1 MKVTVAVPAT
11 TANLGPG
18 FDCLGLAL
26 GLYNRVRL
34 REWDGVRVTVRGEGA
49 GVLPVDES
57 NPMVQAVCHLFERVG
72 HTPAGLWLEQ
82 ENGIPVAAGLG
93 SSAAAILGG
102 LLAANALVGN
112 LLSRQ
117 EILEM
122 ATRLEGHPDNVA
134 SALYG
139 GLVLV
144 VEDEVA
150 EGKVAKGEVGEGE
163 VAVSE
168 RGLMVDKIGIPE
180 MRVVVVLP
188 DYALPTVQAR
198 AALPR
203 QVPMADAVFNSGRL
217 AMLIR
222 ALESG
227 DYERLG
233 TAMEDRLHQP
243 YRVPLIPGMADAF
256 RAARAAGAAAATLSG
271 AGPSIVAFAPEN
283 HEAIA
288 GAVVRAFAKEG
299 LASRTWILPIDR
311 TGSVVATAEEQAI

>member
-1 MKVTVAVPAT
+1 MNVTVAVPAS

-26 GLYNRVRL
+26 GLYNRVTL
-34 REWDGVRVTVRGEGA
+34 REWDGLRVTVRGEGA
-49 GVLPVDES
+49 GTLPVDRS
-57 NPMVQAVCHLFERVG
+57 NPMVQAVCHLFDSVG
-72 HTPAGLWLEQ
+72 YRPAGLWLEQ
-82 ENGIPVAAGLG
+82 ENGIPVGAGLG

-102 LLAANALVGN
+102 LLAANALIGN
-112 LLSRQ
+112 PLQR
-117 EILEM
+117 EEVLEM
-122 ATRLEGHPDNVA
+122 ATRLEGHPDNAA

-144 VEDEVA
+144 IRD
-150 EGKVAKGEVGEGE
+150 EGKLV
-163 VAVSE
+163 
-168 RGLMVDKIGIPE
+168 VDKIAIPE
-180 MRVVVVLP
+180 MHVVVVLP
-188 DYALPTVQAR
+188 DYELPTVQAR

-233 TAMEDRLHQP
+233 AAMEDRLHQP

-271 AGPSIVAFAPEN
+271 AGPGIVAFAAEN
-283 HEAIA
+283 HASIA
-288 GAVVRAFAKEG
+288 GAIVRTFAEEG
-299 LASRTWILPIDR
+299 LESRTWILPIDR
-311 TGSVVATAEEQAI
+311 TGSVVAKTEEQVI

>member
-1 MKVTVAVPAT
+1 MNVTVAVPAT

-26 GLYNRVRL
+26 GLYNRVTL

-49 GVLPVDES
+49 GALPVDES
-57 NPMVQAVCHLFERVG
+57 NPMVQAVCHLFERLG

-102 LLAANALVGN
+102 LLAANALLGN
-112 LLSRQ
+112 PLSRRA
-117 EILEM
+117 ILAM

-144 VEDEVA
+144 VEGQVS
-150 EGKVAKGEVGEGE
+150 EGE
-163 VAVSE
+163 ASIGE
-168 RGLMVDKIGIPE
+168 RGLMVDRIAIPE

-188 DYALPTVQAR
+188 DYTLPTVQAR

-227 DYERLG
+227 DYKRLG
-233 TAMEDRLHQP
+233 AAMEDRLHQP
-243 YRVPLIPGMADAF
+243 YRVPLIPGMAEAF
-256 RAARAAGAAAATLSG
+256 RAAREEGAAAATLSG

-283 HEAIA
+283 HQAIA
-288 GAVVRAFAKEG
+288 ESIAQAFAREG
-299 LASRTWILPIDR
+299 LESRRWILPIDR
-311 TGSVVATAEEQAI
+311 TGSVVARVDEQAI

>member
-1 MKVTVAVPAT
+1 
-11 TANLGPG
+11 
-18 FDCLGLAL
+18 
-26 GLYNRVRL
+26 
-34 REWDGVRVTVRGEGA
+34 
-49 GVLPVDES
+49 
-57 NPMVQAVCHLFERVG
+57 MVQALCHLFERVG
-72 HTPAGLWLEQ
+72 YRPGGLWLEQ
-82 ENGIPVAAGLG
+82 ENGIPVGAGLG

-102 LLAANALVGN
+102 LLAANALIGN
-112 LLSRQ
+112 PLRRE

-122 ATRLEGHPDNVA
+122 ATRLEGHPDNAA
-134 SALYG
+134 SSLYG

-144 VEDEVA
+144 IDDKGRLVVD
-150 EGKVAKGEVGEGE
+150 KVA
-163 VAVSE
+163 
-168 RGLMVDKIGIPE
+168 IPE

-203 QVPMADAVFNSGRL
+203 QVPVADAVFNSGRL

-233 TAMEDRLHQP
+233 AAMEDRLHQP
-243 YRVPLIPGMADAF
+243 YRVPLIPGMAQAF

-271 AGPSIVAFAPEN
+271 AGPGIVAFAPDN
-283 HEAIA
+283 HKLIA
-288 GAVVRAFAKEG
+288 GAIVRAFAAEG

-311 TGSVVATAEEQAI
+311 TGSIVAAEEERAI

>member
-1 MKVTVAVPAT
+1 MNVTVAVPAT

-26 GLYNRVRL
+26 GLYNRVTL
-34 REWDGVRVTVRGEGA
+34 REWDGIRVTVKGEGA
-49 GVLPVDES
+49 GMLPEDGS
-57 NPMVQAVCHLFERVG
+57 NPMVEAVCHLFDRVG
-72 HTPAGLWLEQ
+72 YRPTGLLLEQ

-112 LLSRQ
+112 PLPRG

-122 ATRLEGHPDNVA
+122 ATGLEGHPDNVA

-144 VEDEVA
+144 AHDE
-150 EGKVAKGEVGEGE
+150 
-163 VAVSE
+163 E
-168 RGLMVDKIGIPE
+168 RLIVDKITIPE

-198 AALPR
+198 AALPP
-203 QVPMADAVFNSGRL
+203 QVPLADAVFNSGRL

-233 TAMEDRLHQP
+233 AAMEDRLHQP

-271 AGPSIVAFAPEN
+271 AGPGIVAFAEEK
-283 HEAIA
+283 HGAIGEAI
-288 GAVVRAFAKEG
+288 GRAFAQEG
-299 LASRTWILPIDR
+299 LESRTWILPIDR
-311 TGSVVATAEEQAI
+311 TGSVVVEAEEQTI

>member
-1 MKVTVAVPAT
+1 MSVTVAVPAT

-26 GLYNRVRL
+26 GLYNRVTL
-34 REWDGVRVTVRGEGA
+34 RAWDGVRVTVRGEGA
-49 GVLPVDES
+49 GALPVDES
-57 NPMVQAVCHLFERVG
+57 NPMVEAVCHLFEKVG
-72 HTPAGLWLEQ
+72 HAPAGLWLEQ

-102 LLAANALVGN
+102 LLAANALLGN
-112 LLSRQ
+112 PLSRQ
-117 EILEM
+117 AILAM
-122 ATRLEGHPDNVA
+122 ATELEGHPDNVA

-144 VEDEVA
+144 IEDEVA
-150 EGKVAKGEVGEGE
+150 ESKK
-163 VAVSE
+163 
-168 RGLMVDKIGIPE
+168 GLMVDRITIPE

-188 DYALPTVQAR
+188 DYTLPTVQAR

-233 TAMEDRLHQP
+233 AAMEDRLHQP
-243 YRVPLIPGMADAF
+243 YRVPLIPGMAEAF
-256 RAARAAGAAAATLSG
+256 RAARAEGAAAATLSG
-271 AGPSIVAFAPEN
+271 AGPSVVAFAPDN
-283 HEAIA
+283 HQAIA
-288 GAVVRAFAKEG
+288 EGIAEAFAREG
-299 LASRTWILPIDR
+299 LESRAWVLPIDR
-311 TGSVVATAEEQAI
+311 TGSVVATVEEQAI

>member
-1 MKVTVAVPAT
+1 MNVTVAVPAS

-26 GLYNRVRL
+26 GLYNRVTL
-34 REWDGVRVTVRGEGA
+34 REWDDVRVTVQGEGA
-49 GVLPVDES
+49 GVLPLDRS
-57 NPMVQAVCHLFERVG
+57 NPMVQAVCHLFEQVG
-72 HTPAGLWLEQ
+72 YRPPGLWLEQ

-102 LLAANALVGN
+102 LLAANALIGDP
-112 LLSRQ
+112 LQPKEL
-117 EILEM
+117 LEM

-144 VEDEVA
+144 IHD
-150 EGKVAKGEVGEGE
+150 KDQ
-163 VAVSE
+163 
-168 RGLMVDKIGIPE
+168 LLVDKISVPE
-180 MRVVVVLP
+180 MHVVVVLP
-188 DYALPTVQAR
+188 DYPLPTVQAR
-198 AALPR
+198 AALPP
-203 QVPMADAVFNSGRL
+203 QVPMTDAVFNSGRL

-233 TAMEDRLHQP
+233 AAMEDRLHQP
-243 YRVPLIPGMADAF
+243 YRVPLIPGMAEAF

-283 HEAIA
+283 HESIAEAI
-288 GAVVRAFAKEG
+288 VRAFAKKG
-299 LASRTWILPIDR
+299 LGSRMWILPIDR
-311 TGSVVATAEEQAI
+311 TGSKVAIVEEQAI

>member
-1 MKVTVAVPAT
+1 MNVTVAVPAT

-26 GLYNRVRL
+26 GLYNRVTL
-34 REWDGVRVTVRGEGA
+34 REWDGLRVTVKGEGA
-49 GVLPVDES
+49 GVLPLDRS
-57 NPMVQAVCHLFERVG
+57 NPMVQAVCHLFDSVG
-72 HTPAGLWLEQ
+72 YRPAGLWLEQ

-93 SSAAAILGG
+93 SSAAAFLGG
-102 LLAANALVGN
+102 LLAANALIGKP
-112 LLSRQ
+112 LQRE
-117 EILEM
+117 EILAM

-144 VEDEVA
+144 IHDEGRLV
-150 EGKVAKGEVGEGE
+150 
-163 VAVSE
+163 
-168 RGLMVDKIGIPE
+168 LDKIATPE

-198 AALPR
+198 AALPP
-203 QVPMADAVFNSGRL
+203 QVPLADAVFNSGRL

-233 TAMEDRLHQP
+233 AATEDRLHQP
-243 YRVPLIPGMADAF
+243 YRIPLIPGMADAF

-283 HEAIA
+283 HESIAEAIA
-288 GAVVRAFAKEG
+288 RAFAREG
-299 LASRTWILPIDR
+299 LESRRWILPIDR
-311 TGSVVATAEEQAI
+311 TGSVVAKVEEQAI